1 MILSKRF
8 RFEAA
13 HRLPR
18 YEGPCYH
25 LHGHS
30 YELHVSLEMP
40 VDPETGMTVD
50 FFQLEREVKGKVL
63 DRLDHR
69 NINDILENPTAE
81 NIAIW
86 IWQRLKPRLPRLV
99 EVVVAETCTAR
110 CVYRGEGV
118 WPKST
123 GGTFPEGR
131 VPRGPKCG

>member
-1 MILSKRF
+1 LIITKRF

-18 YEGPCYH
+18 YEGPCFH

-40 VDPETGMTVD
+40 IDSSSGMTVD
-50 FFQLEREVKGKVL
+50 FFALEAAVKQRVL

-81 NIAIW
+81 NIAVW
-86 IWQRLKPRLPRLV
+86 IWEQLRPTIPALAEVRLFETPDSS
-99 EVVVAETCTAR
+99 VA
-110 CVYRGEGV
+110 YQ
-118 WPKST
+118 
-123 GGTFPEGR
+123 GR
-131 VPRGPKCG
+131 